1 MKNLLLSQIE
11 GLFPISKI
19 LLVYY
24 GGSIAY
30 GLQDGESDED
40 ITVVLD
46 NFSGNIH
53 LNLDKVDLFVFSRE
67 RFIQRQHFDES
78 ITSYHRASADNLM
91 SIDSNLIYLDTSFID
106 ELESIKYCDSKEFM
120 LKHLT
125 AQIDYGKMRFEISQN
140 LKSHYHIFRM
150 RGMVDNF
157 DKTGHYNLT
166 VPEPWYSKM
175 MDYKLNWDNEIGQS
189 YLTELE
195 AELQYLIEYRDRM
208 MNDELG

>member
-1 MKNLLLSQIE
+1 MSQLLNQIQ
-11 GLFPISKI
+11 GLFPTSKL

-30 GLQDGESDED
+30 GLQDSDSDED

-46 NFSGNIH
+46 NFNGNIH
-53 LNLDKVDLFVFSRE
+53 LNLGKVDLFVFSKE
-67 RFIQRQHFDES
+67 RFIQRQNFDET

-91 SIDSNLIYLDTSFID
+91 SIESNIIYLDPSFEGD
-106 ELESIKYCDSKEFM
+106 LEKVRNCDSKEFM
-120 LKHLT
+120 LKHLE

-140 LKSHYHIFRM
+140 FKSHYHIFRS

-166 VPEPWYSKM
+166 VPEPWYTKM
-175 MDYKLNWDNEIGQS
+175 MAYKRNWNNAIGQS

-208 MNDELG
+208 MNDGLG

>member
-11 GLFPISKI
+11 GLFPSSKI

-30 GLQDGESDED
+30 GLQDDESDED

-53 LNLDKVDLFVFSRE
+53 LTLDKVDLFVFSRE
-67 RFIQRQHFDES
+67 RFIQRQYFDES

-91 SIDSNLIYLDTSFID
+91 SIDSNLIHLDPSFIG
-106 ELESIKYCDSKEFM
+106 ELERIKNCDSKEFM

-125 AQIDYGKMRFEISQN
+125 AQIDYGKMRFEINQN

-150 RGMVDNF
+150 RGMIDNY
-157 DKTGHYNLT
+157 DKTGHYNLS
-166 VPEPWYSKM
+166 VSEPWYSKM
-175 MDYKLNWDNEIGQS
+175 MDYKHNWDNKIGQS

-208 MNDELG
+208 MNDGLG

>member
-1 MKNLLLSQIE
+1 
-11 GLFPISKI
+11 
-19 LLVYY
+19 
-24 GGSIAY
+24 
-30 GLQDGESDED
+30 
-40 ITVVLD
+40 
-46 NFSGNIH
+46 
-53 LNLDKVDLFVFSRE
+53 
-67 RFIQRQHFDES
+67 
-78 ITSYHRASADNLM
+78 
-91 SIDSNLIYLDTSFID
+91 
-106 ELESIKYCDSKEFM
+106 
-120 LKHLT
+120 
-125 AQIDYGKMRFEISQN
+125 
-140 LKSHYHIFRM
+140 M

>member
-1 MKNLLLSQIE
+1 MSQLLNQIQ
-11 GLFPISKI
+11 GLFLTSKI

-30 GLQDGESDED
+30 DLQDDESDED

-53 LNLDKVDLFVFSRE
+53 LNLDKVDLFVFSKE
-67 RFIQRQHFDES
+67 RFIQRQNFDET

-91 SIDSNLIYLDTSFID
+91 SIYSNIIYLDSSFLD
-106 ELESIKYCDSKEFM
+106 VLEQVRHCDSKEFM
-120 LKHLT
+120 LKHLE
-125 AQIDYGKMRFEISQN
+125 AQIDYGKMRFEINQN
-140 LKSHYHIFRM
+140 LKSHYHIFRL

-166 VPEPWYSKM
+166 VPEPWYTKM
-175 MDYKLNWDNEIGQS
+175 MDYKRNWNNEIGQS
-189 YLTELE
+189 YLKELE
-195 AELQYLIEYRDRM
+195 AELQYLIHYKDRM
-208 MNDELG
+208 MDSGLG